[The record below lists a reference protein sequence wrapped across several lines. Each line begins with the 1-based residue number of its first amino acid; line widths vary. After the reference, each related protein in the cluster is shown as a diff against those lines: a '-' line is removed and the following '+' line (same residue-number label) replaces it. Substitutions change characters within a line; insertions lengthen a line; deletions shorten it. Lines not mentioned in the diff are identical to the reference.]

1 MVRRSVR
8 FWGGHPGIPPP
19 AATLNTC
26 DPIAGLFVELY
37 SIRKHARENRSCQFS
52 DRTYFTP
59 CGMTYVRSNIQTQRF
74 VYDQYK
80 PSKKH
85 EKDETDQGA
94 RTIGRG
100 PLQSTINARPL
111 NRHPNAQ
118 RC

>member
-8 FWGGHPGIPPP
+8 FRGGHPGTPPA
-19 AATLNTC
+19 AATLNAC

-37 SIRKHARENRSCQFS
+37 SIRTRSITEVVSSQIAHTLHRARS
-52 DRTYFTP
+52 
-59 CGMTYVRSNIQTQRF
+59 

-85 EKDETDQGA
+85 EEDETDQGA

-100 PLQSTINARPL
+100 ESAQSTINARPL
-111 NRHPNAQ
+111 NRHPNATCQKAAAQ